1 MHCPK
6 REWKLTPSGS
16 VPLRREI
23 RDLQANYPDQWNLYI
38 LGLEAFK
45 ANDETFELSYYEI
58 AGTLSSNGNLESTVY

>member
-1 MHCPK
+1 MSNIPI
-6 REWKLTPSGS
+6 TGAPPPSPAPADGS

-45 ANDETFELSYYEI
+45 ANNETFELSYYEI
-58 AGTLSSNGNLESTVY
+58 AGTFS